1 LGRERARQTRGS
13 DNRPLPAGT
22 LAELRRDSAEIGPS
36 SSRPAG
42 IQAEPG
48 SVRFW
53 SKGSIFT
60 QILSMA
66 FHSFLRLFA
75 PKDRVFYSLF
85 EEVADSVAMMG
96 RLMRE
101 VVLEPEFDKRTAIIS
116 RAEDQEHVNDNL
128 THRIFTELGR
138 NFITPFDREDI
149 HYLASSLDDICDY
162 TYAAIKKINF
172 YKINP
177 NDTGIQKMAE
187 LIDQGATEIRT
198 AVRELRNMRDMRK
211 ITDALVKVNSIE
223 NQADDIFDLSIERL
237 FEQEPDAKEVIKKRE
252 IYQVM
257 EIVTDKC
264 EDAANVIES
273 IIIKYA

>member
-1 LGRERARQTRGS
+1 MSL
-13 DNRPLPAGT
+13 N
-22 LAELRRDSAEIGPS
+22 
-36 SSRPAG
+36 
-42 IQAEPG
+42 
-48 SVRFW
+48 
-53 SKGSIFT
+53 SIMKIF
-60 QILSMA
+60 I
-66 FHSFLRLFA
+66 
-75 PKDRVFYSLF
+75 PKDRIFYSLF
-85 EEVADSVAMMG
+85 EEVADSVAIMG
-96 RLMRE
+96 RLMKE
-101 VVLEPEFDKRTAIIS
+101 LVAEPDYDKRASIVTKI
-116 RAEDQEHVNDNL
+116 EDQEHVNDDL

-149 HYLASSLDDICDY
+149 HYLASALDDICDY
-162 TYAAIKKINF
+162 IYATAKKINF
-172 YKINP
+172 YRVNP
-177 NDTGIQKMAE
+177 NDTGIQKMAD
-187 LIDQGATEIRT
+187 LIDQGATQIQI
-198 AVRELRNMRDMRK
+198 AVKELRNMRDMRK